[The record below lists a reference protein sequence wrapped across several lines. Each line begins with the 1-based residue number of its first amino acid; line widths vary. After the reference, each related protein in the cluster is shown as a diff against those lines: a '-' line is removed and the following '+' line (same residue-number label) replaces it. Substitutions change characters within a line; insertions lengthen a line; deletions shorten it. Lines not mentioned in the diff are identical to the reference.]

1 MVLEQQADQL
11 PDLLTHRLVRSCVK
25 ITGQANIPWI
35 RRPLRFKDRRRY
47 SRHEVASD
55 LAQRVA
61 GIIPGGNA
69 LVPDIGSQRN
79 VPNAMGISNNR
90 APGSLISNISNN
102 IQLSQAVDSASV
114 NAGINDEKFT
124 VMSDQNQMLTESVQ
138 KH

>member
-35 RRPLRFKDRRRY
+35 RRPLRFKTGDAI
-47 SRHEVASD
+47 RHEVASD

-61 GIIPGGNA
+61 GII
-69 LVPDIGSQRN
+69 LVGMHWFQTLVRETCRMQW
-79 VPNAMGISNNR
+79 VYRTMT
-90 APGSLISNISNN
+90 PGSLISNISN

-124 VMSDQNQMLTESVQ
+124 RMSDQKSDAYRISTKSIS
-138 KH
+138 

>member
-1 MVLEQQADQL
+1 MDKASAAFQRQETLF
-11 PDLLTHRLVRSCVK
+11 P
-25 ITGQANIPWI
+25 G
-35 RRPLRFKDRRRY
+35 
-47 SRHEVASD
+47 HEVASD

-114 NAGINDEKFT
+114 NTGINDEKFT
-124 VMSDQNQMLTESVQ
+124 RMSDQNQMLTESVQ
-138 KH
+138 KY

>member
-1 MVLEQQADQL
+1 MLKLMVLEQQADQL

-35 RRPLRFKDRRRY
+35 RRPLRFKRQETLFPG
-47 SRHEVASD
+47 HEVASD

-114 NAGINDEKFT
+114 NTGINDEKFT
-124 VMSDQNQMLTESVQ
+124 EDV
-138 KH
+138 